1 MISKRWEEMFLAGN
15 SLGKEFVATVFGE
28 SHGRCIGTIVDGC
41 PAGLEL
47 NAADVQRD
55 LDRRIPRGTSIVSS
69 RIEMDK
75 VDILSGVFRGHA
87 TGAPIAMVVW
97 NRDVDSRPYELL
109 KDIPRPGHADYPA
122 RIRYRGFNDYR
133 GGGQISGRTTVAFVM
148 AGVVAKKILR
158 HAGIEVLAHSQSIG
172 KVSSRTDLTL
182 DEIRRNVYSN
192 PVRSGDHKAAS
203 SMEQEILSAAKEGD
217 SIGGTVKAIVSGVPP
232 GIGDP
237 IFNSLD
243 SELSRALFSI
253 PAVKGVEFGAGF
265 DAARLKGS
273 QNNDR
278 LAIKKRKVTYLTNR
292 AGGILG
298 GLSSGAEIVAHVAF
312 KPTPSI
318 HKPQRSVNLR
328 TLKQTKLRIT
338 GRHDPCV
345 VPKAVPVV
353 EAIVAIVLADFALRS
368 KIISTIFR

>member
-1 MISKRWEEMFLAGN
+1 LAGN
-15 SLGKEFVATVFGE
+15 SLGKEFVVTIFGE
-28 SHGRCIGTIVDGC
+28 SHGRCIGVVIDGC

-47 NAADVQRD
+47 SKAEVQRD
-55 LDRRIPRGTSIVSS
+55 MDRRIPRGSEIVSS
-69 RIEMDK
+69 RIEKDE
-75 VDILSGVFRGHA
+75 VDVLSGVFQGHT

-97 NRDVDSRPYELL
+97 NMDVDSRPYELL

-122 RIRYRGFNDYR
+122 KIRYQGFNDYR
-133 GGGQISGRTTVAFVM
+133 GGGLLSGRTTVAFVM
-148 AGVVAKKILR
+148 AGAVANRLLQR
-158 HAGIEVLAHSQSIG
+158 TGIEVLAHSHSIG
-172 KVSSRTDLTL
+172 DVFSRTDLTS

-192 PVRSGDHKAAS
+192 PVRCGDHQAAS
-203 SMEQEILSAAKEGD
+203 SMEQAILSAANEGD
-217 SIGGTVKAIVSGVPP
+217 SIGGTVKVIVSGVPP

-237 IFNSLD
+237 VFSSLD

-273 QNNDR
+273 QNND
-278 LAIKKRKVTYLTNR
+278 LIEVRKGEVTYLTNR
-292 AGGILG
+292 AGGVLG

-318 HKPQRSVNLR
+318 QKTQRSVNLR
-328 TLKQTKLRIT
+328 SMEHTELRIT

-353 EAIVAIVLADFALRS
+353 EAMVAIVLADFALRS

>member
-1 MISKRWEEMFLAGN
+1 
-15 SLGKEFVATVFGE
+15 
-28 SHGRCIGTIVDGC
+28 
-41 PAGLEL
+41 
-47 NAADVQRD
+47 
-55 LDRRIPRGTSIVSS
+55 
-69 RIEMDK
+69 
-75 VDILSGVFRGHA
+75 
-87 TGAPIAMVVW
+87 MVVW

-148 AGVVAKKILR
+148 AGVVAKKLLR
-158 HAGIEVLAHSQSIG
+158 HAGIEVIAHSQSIG
-172 KVSSRTDLTL
+172 KVSSRTDLAL

-192 PVRSGDHKAAS
+192 PARCGDQKAAS
-203 SMEQEILSAAKEGD
+203 SMEQEVLSAAKEGD

-237 IFNSLD
+237 IFSSLD

-273 QNNDR
+273 QNNDWLR
-278 LAIKKRKVTYLTNR
+278 IKKRKVTYLTNR

-318 HKPQRSVNLR
+318 QKTQRSANLR
-328 TLKQTKLRIT
+328 TLEQTELRIT

-353 EAIVAIVLADFALRS
+353 EAMVAIVLVDFALRS
-368 KIISTIFR
+368 KIISVVFR